1 VKNVSSRDK
10 SNIAFVTSFCYDQ
23 PTLSQLNSTQP
34 NQISMTT
41 TTSAHGLN
49 YSRLLDIHK
58 KHKQCWKWA
67 TERRIK
73 DELGIPSGELELF
86 HSTYGLPRLKG
97 DSRRGLLYS
106 LPALEAIL
114 ETITELHDCNADYAA
129 N

>member
-1 VKNVSSRDK
+1 
-10 SNIAFVTSFCYDQ
+10 
-23 PTLSQLNSTQP
+23 
-34 NQISMTT
+34 MTT

-97 DSRRGLLYS
+97 DSRRGYLYS
-106 LPALEAIL
+106 LVALEAIL
-114 ETITELHDCNADYAA
+114 ELATDLHDRPEDYTTS
-129 N
+129 